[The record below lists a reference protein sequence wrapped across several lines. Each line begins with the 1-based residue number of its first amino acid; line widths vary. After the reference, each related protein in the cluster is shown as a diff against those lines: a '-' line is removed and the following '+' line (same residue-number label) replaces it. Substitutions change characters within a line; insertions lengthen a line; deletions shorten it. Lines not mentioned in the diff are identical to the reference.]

1 MRIYLELI
9 EISEEEGDFIRVD
22 VTDWDN
28 GDVEEAIS
36 LLKQQAQSYTSYVL
50 QKHYCMHEEGGSCT
64 SVLISQK

>member
-22 VTDWDN
+22 VTDWDS

-36 LLKQQAQSYTSYVL
+36 LLKQQAQRYTSYVL
-50 QKHYCMHEEGGSCT
+50 QKHYCMHEEGKSCT
-64 SVLISQK
+64 LELISQK